1 MRVATPRVG
10 GSWLSYELAIAALN
24 EFGSLVSQ
32 WGAIEIPNFLVEN
45 DTEVKA
51 ILEVKFL
58 NAD

>member
-1 MRVATPRVG
+1 MRVAIPRVG

-24 EFGSLVSQ
+24 EFRNLVSQ
-32 WGAIEIPNFLVEN
+32 WGAIE
-45 DTEVKA
+45 TEVKA

>member
-1 MRVATPRVG
+1 MRVARPPVG

-32 WGAIEIPNFLVEN
+32 WGAIEIPTFFIEN
-45 DTEVKA
+45 GTEIKA
-51 ILEVKFL
+51 TLEVKFL